1 MLIEQTS
8 HVVETS
14 SGPMTIYLITPKIAE
29 YPNAKWPG
37 VVVWSEIYQVTGP
50 VLRFATSIASQGYI
64 VACPCVY
71 HEFEGAAAMPYDT
84 VGTDNGNSYKIR
96 KELTAYDSDAKV
108 SVDFLMASKS
118 CNGRIASTGMCL
130 GGHLVTNGFIPVQ
143 STNALDPRII
153 SSVCYFPTDIHDHAL
168 SATGDDSLVRAGKG
182 EIKGE
187 VVLIFGV
194 QDGHIP
200 KEGRNLIRETLT
212 SPSIQPPLKLS
223 FLELQA
229 SHAFIRDEM
238 SKGRFDSA
246 ISKVCFE
253 LLMEVFGRTIGRDLG
268 ERVVE
273 GKKEEKLIC

>member
-1 MLIEQTS
+1 
-8 HVVETS
+8 
-14 SGPMTIYLITPKIAE
+14 MTIYLITPKLDG

-71 HEFEGAAAMPYDT
+71 HEFEGAAPMPYDT
-84 VGTDNGNSYKIR
+84 VGTDNGNNYKVQ
-96 KELTAYDSDAKV
+96 KALSAYDSDAKA
-108 SVDFLMASKS
+108 SVDFLMTHKN
-118 CNGRIASTGMCL
+118 CNGRIGSTGMCL
-130 GGHLVTNGFIPVQ
+130 GGHLAFR
-143 STNALDPRII
+143 NALDPRII
-153 SSVCYFPTDIHDHAL
+153 SSVCYFPTDIHDGGL

-200 KEGRNLIRETLT
+200 KEGRNLIRDTLT

-229 SHAFIRDEM
+229 NHAFIRDEM

-246 ISKVCFE
+246 LSKVCFE
-253 LLMEVFGRTIGRDLG
+253 LLLEVFTRTIARDLG
-268 ERVVE
+268 DRVAE
-273 GKKEEKLIC
+273 GKKDDKLVC